1 MLIINLLVFFVT
13 LFVTGTI
20 FFLCFNY
27 AFQVFTKKMQ
37 YIISKEFTNFHLDVM
52 LDIIDKLDDLN
63 KSKTTAA
70 AATRISTTTTMN
82 ENYEPIYA
90 TLQFGNE
97 KYKLNNLDRVSYN
110 NNNDVKK
117 KFFLNIFN
125 QNFNF

>member
-70 AATRISTTTTMN
+70 ATRISTTTTMN

-90 TLQFGNE
+90 TLQFE
-97 KYKLNNLDRVSYN
+97 KYKLNNLDRVSY